1 MKRILLSILIV
12 GSLLL
17 SACGSP
23 SESPPF
29 PPPSTQPTEETSP
42 EAEATP
48 APSTEQPTPATHAL
62 SVSISPPE
70 AGSVSN
76 PSGDYEEG
84 LQISL
89 KATPSSGYQFGFWSG
104 DVSGTSPTIMI
115 IMDSN
120 KKVTANFEKVRYS
133 LSTSVNHVGS
143 GIVSPSDGDFDV
155 GTEVTLTATPSSGY
169 RFVSWSGD
177 VSGTSP
183 VITITMDSNKNVT
196 ANFEKNRYSLSTSI
210 SPQGSGSVSPTGGTY
225 DSDAQV
231 TLTATPLSDYQFAS
245 WSGDI
250 SGTVSTITITMDS
263 NKSVTANFA
272 RQSVWVT
279 PMNATASGYTQ
290 WGGTWYTGPP
300 NLAIDGNEITAW
312 TLNGMGEI
320 TFDLGS
326 AKLIGGIEAY
336 WAGSVTNG
344 NTVNVYVDGV
354 QVLTNEKFGAT
365 KNTRYFTPIRG
376 RLVKYQT
383 VALPHNELL
392 QVAGWSE
399 VAEFKIF
406 VQGE

>member
-1 MKRILLSILIV
+1 MKKRITWPILSCLIATALLIV
-12 GSLLL
+12 SC
-17 SACGSP
+17 AP
-23 SESPPF
+23 AV
-29 PPPSTQPTEETSP
+29 TEETEVVSTP
-42 EAEATP
+42 EKEVAVTEEVESATTQE
-48 APSTEQPTPATHAL
+48 APSPGTEQPSPQEDETPSTGQITLTTYEL
-62 SVSISPPE
+62 SVSVNPVG
-70 AGSVSN
+70 AGSVSH

-84 LQISL
+84 LQIPL
-89 KATPSSGYQFGFWSG
+89 KATPSSGYQFASWSG

-120 KKVTANFEKVRYS
+120 KKVTANFERIKHD
-133 LSTSVNHVGS
+133 LSISVSPQGS
-143 GIVSPSDGDFDV
+143 GTINPTG
-155 GTEVTLTATPSSGY
+155 GTYDSGAQVTLTATPLSGY

-183 VITITMDSNKNVT
+183 VVTILMDSNKN
-196 ANFEKNRYSLSTSI
+196 
-210 SPQGSGSVSPTGGTY
+210 
-225 DSDAQV
+225 
-231 TLTATPLSDYQFAS
+231 
-245 WSGDI
+245 
-250 SGTVSTITITMDS
+250 
-263 NKSVTANFA
+263 VTANFA

-279 PMNATASGYTQ
+279 PMNATASGSTQ

-300 NLAIDGNEITAW
+300 SFAIDGNEITAW

-344 NTVNVYVDGV
+344 NTVNVYIDGV

-365 KNTRYFTPIRG
+365 KNIRYFTPIRG

-383 VALPHNELL
+383 VALPHNEYL

-399 VAEFKIF
+399 VAEFRIF
-406 VQGE
+406 VQEE